1 MLHLSKRTNF
11 KEMSNLYISIS
22 QKTDDNKFQ
31 FCSTMEIL
39 LKQALIETE
48 KS

>member
-1 MLHLSKRTNF
+1 
-11 KEMSNLYISIS
+11 MSNLYITIG
-22 QKTDDNKFQ
+22 QKTDDNKFH

-39 LKQALIETE
+39 LKQALVETE